1 MKSND
6 KTLYPA
12 VKLSL
17 FLLMKLAASNCSRRE
32 SSSSNILHLILEAK
46 LIQDAIDS
54 VLNELICTSIEVLF
68 LYPVHFRILWCFLQY
83 FWKLCFREWVEF
95 FNGKQTSLFG
105 LALGEQQVDI
115 IHEFAACEENVLAL
129 FDLIEIFV
137 S

>member
-54 VLNELICTSIEVLF
+54 ALNELICTSIEVLF
-68 LYPVHFRILWCFLQY
+68 LYPVHFRIL
-83 FWKLCFREWVEF
+83 
-95 FNGKQTSLFG
+95 
-105 LALGEQQVDI
+105 
-115 IHEFAACEENVLAL
+115 
-129 FDLIEIFV
+129 
-137 S
+137 